1 VIFVYV
7 LFFVLTFFPS
17 IGSRYIFLLIDYPS
31 ITLILLGWIV
41 VIVLTISWRHR
52 IPSLFQWLWE
62 REQANQK
69 DRDLKGEFTRYL
81 QEYQSALL
89 SRKGPQIIA
98 FILSVLVALFILAA
112 GMPSFISIYFSR
124 QAIIL
129 IYLIFLIILIWVLMI
144 GFLCWVLYV
153 TGRFV
158 RELTKRFAVAIQPTH
173 PDGCGGLKPLG
184 DFCFNIAFALI
195 GGGLVLAIV
204 PMLNWD
210 RDDALSVFSMI
221 IIFVVIGPLTVLAVF
236 SPLWGIHNKMVEHKK
251 SYQDAFAVQL
261 SELEQA
267 MHANTR
273 KAGNLAEAKDA
284 REKLEI
290 LQTLHPDKL
299 AYPTWPFKF
308 TRTVIAIL
316 SPQILQTAVGIVT
329 SVYEVFF

>member
-1 VIFVYV
+1 
-7 LFFVLTFFPS
+7 
-17 IGSRYIFLLIDYPS
+17 
-31 ITLILLGWIV
+31 
-41 VIVLTISWRHR
+41 VLTISWRHR